1 VCSTRESRLAQIG
14 EAIDEV
20 AAAVRS
26 GASAGANMDDLA
38 NRVAGI
44 WAMVADIDPGLALRL
59 PRYRSD
65 GE

>member
-20 AAAVRS
+20 AAAARS
-26 GASAGANMDDLA
+26 GASAGADMDDLA

-44 WAMVADIDPGLALRL
+44 WAMVAEIDPGLALRL
-59 PRYRSD
+59 PRYSRD